1 MSVPDRLAA
10 AVADYI
16 ADIARRTEHTVAVAE
31 SLTSGRI
38 ACHLG
43 AAPSSSSWFRGGVT
57 AYGDEVKHQVLGVP
71 SGPVIS
77 EASARAMARGVAKLL
92 GADAAVAVTGVG
104 GPAEQEGQPVG
115 TVWFGVV
122 NGDGDHVEQQRF
134 DGEPDDI
141 LKATTLRALELLR
154 DALRARVT

>member
-1 MSVPDRLAA
+1 MPALDRLAA
-10 AVADYI
+10 AVADEI
-16 ADIARRTEHTVAVAE
+16 ADIARRTDHTVAVAE

-43 AAPSSSSWFRGGVT
+43 AAPSASSWFRGGVT
-57 AYGDEVKHQVLGVP
+57 AYGDEVKHDVLGVP
-71 SGPVIS
+71 PGPVIS

-104 GPAEQEGQPVG
+104 GPTEQEGQPVG

-122 NGDGDHVEQQRF
+122 NGDADHAEHRRF

-141 LKATTLRALELLR
+141 LQATTLHALELLR
-154 DALRARVT
+154 DSLRGRAT